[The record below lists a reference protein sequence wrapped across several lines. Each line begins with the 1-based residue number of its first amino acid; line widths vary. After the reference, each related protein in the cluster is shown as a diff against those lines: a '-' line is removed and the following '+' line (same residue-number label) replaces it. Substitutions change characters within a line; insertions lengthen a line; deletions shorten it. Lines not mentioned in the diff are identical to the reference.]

1 MMLSF
6 IARRLAAT
14 LLVLLVASFVVYQL
28 TAISGDPLME
38 LRASRDP
45 ETQARIEYLT
55 NLLDLDV
62 PPFLRYFFWLGGAAG
77 CLIGQCDLGISISKG
92 EMAVTDALAGA
103 MFSTL
108 QLITLATILSILVG
122 VAVGMT
128 TALRQYSGYDY
139 TVTFFAFVFYSLPIF
154 WVAVLLKEY
163 GAIRF
168 NRFLSEP
175 VLSPSTLIITALVI
189 AFVVMGIVGGGLA
202 TRFRTFVIS
211 LAMFGGLLTV
221 LNVTQWLK
229 YPSIG
234 VIGVVLLTAV
244 AAGVILILTTGF
256 GQRRAVAIVSSM
268 AVIAGLVWLP
278 GQYLFFYIQGPLALI
293 AIIAIMAGIGIALGA
308 LFGGD
313 SRQEIARAAG
323 ITGGLAGLVLILD
336 EALQYWTKFTDL
348 IPMKT
353 GFIST
358 IGAVTPSVARQDDM
372 WLNML
377 DSYSHLLLPTI
388 ALMIVSVAGYTRY
401 ARASL
406 LEVLN
411 QDYIR
416 TARAKGLSERVVVVR
431 HAFRNAMI
439 PIATI
444 IAFDI
449 SGLIGGAIITER
461 VFAWDGMGALFS
473 RGLDAVDVNLVMG
486 FFLITGLFAVIGN
499 LIADLLYSALDPRIR
514 VS

>member
-1 MMLSF
+1 MLSF

-28 TAISGDPLME
+28 TAISGDPLIE

-45 ETQARIEYLT
+45 NVEDRIRYLSD
-55 NLLDLDV
+55 LLNLDV
-62 PPFLRYFFWLGGAAG
+62 PPFLRYFYWLGGAAG
-77 CLIGQCDLGISISKG
+77 CLIGQCDLGISITKG
-92 EMAVTDALAGA
+92 EMAVTEALAGA

-108 QLITLATILSILVG
+108 QLITLATVLSILVG

-139 TVTFFAFVFYSLPIF
+139 TVTFFAFIFYSLPIF

-175 VLSPSTLIITALVI
+175 VLSPPTLIITAVVI
-189 AFVVMGIVGGGLA
+189 ALVVVGVVGGGLA
-202 TRFRTFVIS
+202 TRIRTFVFSIA
-211 LAMFGGLLTV
+211 LFGGLLTA

-234 VIGVVLLTAV
+234 VVGVVLLTAV
-244 AAGVILILTTGF
+244 VAGVVLLLTTGF
-256 GQRRAVAIVSSM
+256 GQRRALVIVASM
-268 AVIAGLVWLP
+268 AVVAGAMWLP
-278 GQYLFFYIQGPLALI
+278 GQYLFFYLQGPLGIFSMI
-293 AIIAIMAGIGIALGA
+293 AIVAGIGVALGA

-313 SRQEIARAAG
+313 SKQEIARAAG
-323 ITGGLAGLVLILD
+323 ITGGLAGLILVID
-336 EALQYWTKFTDL
+336 EALQYWSTFTDL

-358 IGAVTPSVARQDDM
+358 IGAVTPTIAREENM
-372 WLNML
+372 WLSIL
-377 DSYSHLLLPTI
+377 DSYSHLILPTI

-416 TARAKGLSERVVVVR
+416 TARAKGLSERVVIVR

-461 VFAWDGMGALFS
+461 VFAWEGMGALFS
-473 RGLDAVDVNLVMG
+473 KGLDHVDVNLVMG
-486 FFLITGLFAVIGN
+486 FFLVTGLFAVVGN

>member
-1 MMLSF
+1 MLSF
-6 IARRLAAT
+6 ILRRLAAT
-14 LLVLLVASFVVYQL
+14 LVVLLVASFIVYQL
-28 TAISGDPLME
+28 TAISGDPLAE

-45 ETQARIEYLT
+45 DIQSKLAYLSDV
-55 NLLDLDV
+55 LDLDT
-62 PPFLRYFFWLGGAAG
+62 PPLLRYFLWLGGAAG
-77 CLIGQCDLGISISKG
+77 CLVGQCDLGVSIAKG
-92 EMAVTDALAGA
+92 QGEVTELLAGA
-103 MFSTL
+103 MMSTL

-139 TVTFFAFVFYSLPIF
+139 TVTFFAFIFYSLPIF

-168 NRFLSEP
+168 NRFLADPTFTP
-175 VLSPSTLIITALVI
+175 VTLTLVALFLALV
-189 AFVVMGIVGGGLA
+189 VTGIVGGGLK
-202 TRFRTFVIS
+202 TRVRSFVVSGVLSGAI
-211 LAMFGGLLTV
+211 MTW

-229 YPSIG
+229 TPSIG
-234 VIGVVLLTAV
+234 LVGVVLLTLV
-244 AAGVILILTTGF
+244 VSGIILLLTTGF
-256 GQRRAVAIVSSM
+256 GQKRAVIIISAM
-268 AVIAGLVWLP
+268 GLIAGAMWLP
-278 GQYLFFYIQGPLALI
+278 GQYLFFYLTGFTGII
-293 AIIAIMAGIGIALGA
+293 AMIAIMAIIGITLGL

-313 SRQEIARAAG
+313 AKREIARAAG
-323 ITGGLAGLVLILD
+323 IVGAISGLILVID
-336 EALQYWTKFTDL
+336 EAMQYWSQYLGL
-348 IPMKT
+348 ISIKS
-353 GFIST
+353 GFVST
-358 IGAVTPSVARQDDM
+358 IGAVTPTIKRQDNL
-372 WLNML
+372 WLTLL
-377 DSYSHLLLPTI
+377 DNYAHLILPTA

-406 LEVLN
+406 LEVMN

-461 VFAWDGMGALFS
+461 VFAWEGMGALFS
-473 RGLDAVDVNLVMG
+473 AGLGHVDVNLVMG
-486 FFLITGLFAVIGN
+486 FFLITGLFAVVGN
-499 LIADLLYSALDPRIR
+499 LVADLLYSSLDPRIR

>member
-1 MMLSF
+1 MLSF
-6 IARRLAAT
+6 IVRRLAAT

-28 TAISGDPLME
+28 TAISGDPLLE
-38 LRASRDP
+38 LRGSNDP
-45 ETQARIEYLT
+45 DVQQKIAYLSD
-55 NLLDLDV
+55 LLDLDV
-62 PPFLRYFFWLGGAAG
+62 PPVLRYFFWLGGAAG
-77 CLIGQCDLGISISKG
+77 CLIGQCDLGISIAKG
-92 EMAVTDALAGA
+92 EMEVATVLGSA

-168 NRFLSEP
+168 NRFLAEP
-175 VLSPSTLIITALVI
+175 VLSTPTLIVTTLVLAAI
-189 AFVVMGIVGGGLA
+189 VTGIVGGGLV
-202 TRFRTFVIS
+202 TRIKSFVS
-211 LAMFGGLLTV
+211 TLVLAGALLTA
-221 LNVTQWLK
+221 LNITQWLK

-234 VIGVVLLTAV
+234 LVGVILLTAV
-244 AAGVILILTTGF
+244 FAGVVLILSTGF
-256 GQRRAVAIVSSM
+256 GHRRAVLIVGSM
-268 AVIAGLVWLP
+268 ALVAGAMWLP
-278 GQYLFFYIQGPLALI
+278 GQYLFFYIEGPLGI
-293 AIIAIMAGIGIALGA
+293 FTMVAILTGIGVLLGL

-313 SRQEIARAAG
+313 SRREIARAAG
-323 ITGGLAGLVLILD
+323 FTGALGGLVLVVD
-336 EALQYWTKFTDL
+336 EALQYWSRFTEL
-348 IPMKT
+348 LPMKT

-358 IGAVTPSVARQDDM
+358 IGAVTPTIRREDNM
-372 WLNML
+372 WLSLL
-377 DSYSHLLLPTI
+377 DSYSHLLLPTL

-461 VFAWDGMGALFS
+461 VFAWEGMGALFN
-473 RGLDAVDVNLVMG
+473 RGLQAVDVNLVMG
-486 FFLITGLFAVIGN
+486 FFLVTGLFAVIGN
-499 LIADLLYSALDPRIR
+499 LVADLLYSSLDPRIR

>member
-1 MMLSF
+1 MLSF
-6 IARRLAAT
+6 ITRRLVAT
-14 LLVLLVASFVVYQL
+14 LLVLLAASFVVYQL

-38 LRASRDP
+38 LRGSRDP
-45 ETQARIEYLT
+45 NIQQRIAYLSEV
-55 NLLDLDV
+55 LQLDV
-62 PPFLRYFFWLGGAAG
+62 PPLIRYFYWLAGAAG
-77 CLIGQCDLGISISKG
+77 CLVGRCDLGIAISKS
-92 EMAVTDALAGA
+92 EMPVTVALGSA

-108 QLITLATILSILVG
+108 QLITIATLLSILVG

-168 NRFLSEP
+168 NRFLGDP
-175 VLSPSTLIITALVI
+175 VIPIDLLIAITIGSAFVI
-189 AFVVMGIVGGGLA
+189 AAIVGGNLV
-202 TRFRTFVIS
+202 RRLKV
-211 LAMFGGLLTV
+211 FGFGALLVFALLVT
-221 LNVTQWLK
+221 LNLTQWLK
-229 YPSIG
+229 NPALGPIG
-234 VIGVVLLTAV
+234 VTLLGLLAAALALMFTTGLENKRANIVLLAV
-244 AAGVILILTTGF
+244 PVISGALWLPVQYIFFYLPAELSILTVIVMMAAIGIVLAIFF
-256 GQRRAVAIVSSM
+256 GEDSRKELARTAAIVGSLT
-268 AVIAGLVWLP
+268 GL
-278 GQYLFFYIQGPLALI
+278 F
-293 AIIAIMAGIGIALGA
+293 
-308 LFGGD
+308 
-313 SRQEIARAAG
+313 
-323 ITGGLAGLVLILD
+323 LVLD
-336 EALQYWTKFTDL
+336 EALQYWGRFTAL
-348 IPMKT
+348 LPMRT

-358 IGAVTPSVARQDDM
+358 IGAVTPSVARENNL
-372 WLNML
+372 WLNLL

-416 TARAKGLSERVVVVR
+416 TARAKGLGERRVVVR

-439 PIATI
+439 PITTI

-461 VFAWDGMGALFS
+461 VFAWEGMGSLFN
-473 RGLDAVDVNLVMG
+473 RGLAAVDVNLVMG
-486 FFLITGLFAVIGN
+486 FFLVTGLFAVIGN
-499 LIADLLYSALDPRIR
+499 LVADLLYSALDPRIR
-514 VS
+514 VK

>member
-1 MMLSF
+1 MLSF
-6 IARRLAAT
+6 IVRRLAAT
-14 LLVLLVASFVVYQL
+14 LMVLLVASFVVYQL
-28 TAISGDPLME
+28 TAISGDPLLE
-38 LRASRDP
+38 LRGSRDP
-45 ETQARIEYLT
+45 NIQERIAYLSG
-55 NLLDLDV
+55 LLNLDV
-62 PPFLRYFFWLGGAAG
+62 PPLLRYFYWLGGAAG
-77 CLIGQCDLGISISKG
+77 CLIGQCDLGISIAKG
-92 EMAVTDALAGA
+92 EMEVTTILGGA

-168 NRFLSEP
+168 NRFLGEP
-175 VLSPSTLIITALVI
+175 VLSTPTLIITTLVLAAI
-189 AFVVMGIVGGGLA
+189 ITGIVGGGLN
-202 TRFRTFVIS
+202 TRVKTFLIS
-211 LAMFGGLLTV
+211 LALAGGLLTA

-229 YPSIG
+229 YPSMGVVG
-234 VIGVVLLTAV
+234 VILLSSVIAGVVL
-244 AAGVILILTTGF
+244 ILSTGF
-256 GQRRAVAIVSSM
+256 GQRRAVLIVGSM
-268 AVIAGLVWLP
+268 AAIAGLMWLP
-278 GQYLFFYIQGPLALI
+278 GQYLFFYVQGPLSIL
-293 AIIAIMAGIGIALGA
+293 AILAIMIGIGVLLGY

-323 ITGGLAGLVLILD
+323 ITGALAGLVLVID
-336 EALQYWTKFTDL
+336 EALQYWGQFTEL

-353 GFIST
+353 GFIAT
-358 IGAVTPSVARQDDM
+358 IGAVTPTIARQDNM
-372 WLNML
+372 WLSIL
-377 DSYSHLLLPTI
+377 DSYSHLILPTA

-416 TARAKGLSERVVVVR
+416 TARAKGLTERVVVVR

-461 VFAWDGMGALFS
+461 VFAWEGMGALFN
-473 RGLDAVDVNLVMG
+473 RGLQAVDVNLVMG
-486 FFLITGLFAVIGN
+486 FFLVTGLFAVIGN
-499 LIADLLYSALDPRIR
+499 LVADLLYSALDPRIR
-514 VS
+514 VG

>member
-1 MMLSF
+1 MLSF

-14 LLVLLVASFVVYQL
+14 LVVLLVASFVVYQL
-28 TAISGDPLME
+28 TAISGDPLLE

-45 ETQARIEYLT
+45 NIQSRIDYLSG
-55 NLLDLDV
+55 LLDLDV
-62 PPFLRYFFWLGGAAG
+62 PPLLRYFYWLGGAAG
-77 CLIGQCDLGISISKG
+77 CLVGQCDLGISIAKG
-92 EMAVTDALAGA
+92 EMAVTQALGGA

-139 TVTFFAFVFYSLPIF
+139 TVTLFAFVFYSLPIF
-154 WVAVLLKEY
+154 WVAVLLKEF

-168 NRFLSEP
+168 NRFLGEP
-175 VLSPSTLIITALVI
+175 VLSTQALIITTLVLAVI
-189 AFVVMGIVGGGLA
+189 ITGVVGGGLM
-202 TRFRTFVIS
+202 TRIKSFS
-211 LAMFGGLLTV
+211 LSLVLGGGVLTA
-221 LNVTQWLK
+221 LNLTQWLK

-234 VIGVVLLTAV
+234 LVGVVLMTAVIAGVVLLLTA
-244 AAGVILILTTGF
+244 GF
-256 GQRRAVAIVSSM
+256 GQRRALLIVGSMPLVA
-268 AVIAGLVWLP
+268 AALWLP
-278 GQYLFFYIQGPLALI
+278 GQYLFLYIQGPLGIL
-293 AIIAIMAGIGIALGA
+293 AIIALLTGIGIALA
-308 LFGGD
+308 FAFGGD
-313 SRQEIARAAG
+313 SRREIARAAG
-323 ITGGLAGLVLILD
+323 ITGALSGLVFVID
-336 EALQYWTKFTDL
+336 EALQYWSTFTSL

-358 IGAVTPSVARQDDM
+358 IGASTPTIARQDNM
-372 WLNML
+372 WLTML
-377 DSYSHLLLPTI
+377 DSYSHLILPTI

-406 LEVLN
+406 LEVMN

-461 VFAWDGMGALFS
+461 VFAWEGMGALFNK
-473 RGLDAVDVNLVMG
+473 GLEAVDVNLVMG
-486 FFLITGLFAVIGN
+486 FFLVSGLFAVIGN
-499 LIADLLYSALDPRIR
+499 LVADLLYSALDPRIR
-514 VS
+514 VN